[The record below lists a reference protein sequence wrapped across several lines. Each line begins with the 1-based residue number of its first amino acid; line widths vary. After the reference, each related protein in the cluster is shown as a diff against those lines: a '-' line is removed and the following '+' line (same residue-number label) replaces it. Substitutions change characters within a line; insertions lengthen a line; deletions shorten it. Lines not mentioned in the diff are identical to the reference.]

1 MGRGEW
7 LAERRAAVERNYT
20 LEAPTYDEGYD
31 PVTPEHLRFV
41 TRLIDTCPSAGTVLD
56 AACGTG
62 TYVGMVLVAGRHLV
76 GADQSDGML
85 AEARSKHPEVRFERI
100 GLQELAFDREFDA
113 AMCTDAMENVPPE
126 DWPRVLGNLRRA
138 VRPGGHVYL
147 TVEEIERRELASA
160 FEEATVAG
168 LPSVYGE
175 MVVGDTA
182 GYHYYPDRDRV
193 QGWLSEAGFGVV
205 DDADEWL
212 DGYGY
217 HHLLVR
223 APD

>member
-1 MGRGEW
+1 VHRRDGE
-7 LAERRAAVERNYT
+7 RA
-20 LEAPTYDEGYD
+20 P
-31 PVTPEHLRFV
+31 LR
-41 TRLIDTCPSAGTVLD
+41 
-56 AACGTG
+56 TG
-62 TYVGMVLVAGRHLV
+62 
-76 GADQSDGML
+76 
-85 AEARSKHPEVRFERI
+85 
-100 GLQELAFDREFDA
+100 LAFS
-113 AMCTDAMENVPPE
+113 
-126 DWPRVLGNLRRA
+126 GNLRRA

-147 TVEEIERRELASA
+147 TWEEIERRELASA

-193 QGWLSEAGFGVV
+193 QGWLSDAGFGVI

-223 APD
+223 VPDRRP

>member
-1 MGRGEW
+1 MHRRDGE
-7 LAERRAAVERNYT
+7 RA
-20 LEAPTYDEGYD
+20 P
-31 PVTPEHLRFV
+31 LR
-41 TRLIDTCPSAGTVLD
+41 
-56 AACGTG
+56 TG
-62 TYVGMVLVAGRHLV
+62 
-76 GADQSDGML
+76 
-85 AEARSKHPEVRFERI
+85 
-100 GLQELAFDREFDA
+100 LAFS
-113 AMCTDAMENVPPE
+113 
-126 DWPRVLGNLRRA
+126 GNLRRA

-147 TVEEIERRELASA
+147 TWEEIERRELASA